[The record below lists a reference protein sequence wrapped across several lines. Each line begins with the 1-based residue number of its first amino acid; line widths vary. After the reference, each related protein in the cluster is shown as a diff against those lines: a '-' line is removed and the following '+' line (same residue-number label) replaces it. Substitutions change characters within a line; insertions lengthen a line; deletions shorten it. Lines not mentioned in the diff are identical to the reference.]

1 MQPVVVSSEDSF
13 VIFGYACR
21 EAGVG
26 ERGRISSDDFNSEH
40 EPDDSRAADVSSAR
54 QTGAE
59 CHVVQGR

>member
-1 MQPVVVSSEDSF
+1 MQPVVVSSEYNF

-26 ERGRISSDDFNSEH
+26 ERGRISSDFNSEH